1 MAQTNPDA
9 PTKIGEFSLN
19 YENTF
24 QIDTAGNTDPARAGS
39 ASWATLASGINNFT
53 PSLNET
59 TANDVYYDGDGWGSP
74 DVTGKRLQLAY
85 TGHRLA
91 GDAAQDYIA
100 GHLMDIGD
108 KLKTL
113 ARWTQPDGITI
124 TGQVTLSN
132 IVTSGGAP
140 GAKQTMSFTLAF
152 NGKPSPTTSTCTI
165 TRWPTPPATLSWTRR

>member
-152 NGKPSPTTSTCTI
+152 NGKPVIGHADVSTDNGDK
-165 TRWPTPPATLSWTRR
+165 SVSSS